1 VTFRRIDIRFALAAA
16 LAAVCVAAA
25 PAPVAPTTRPTTRP
39 AKAVAGA
46 ELASASA
53 SAPTPIPAV
62 RPATTRPA
70 PVRSEVGQTLIRR
83 GNGAAPSTQPATTS
97 NGPAP
102 DAAVTSAAPNLELSK
117 VAGALAIVL
126 TLIFALRGLMK
137 RAFGAAG
144 AAGSSR
150 SVVVLSR
157 TVLAPKQQVM
167 LLHVGRRLIVVGD
180 SGGQMSTLSE
190 ITDPDE
196 VAALVGQLRD
206 EKLSKAAPAFG
217 GLLGRLRN
225 GMDAGG
231 SPIGSSIETGP
242 RRAAPASPEYDGALV
257 DDDPAADPEADST
270 RQEIHGLLAKVRL
283 ISHQFKGT

>member
-1 VTFRRIDIRFALAAA
+1 LIRQPGGASPATHPASPAGAATNG
-16 LAAVCVAAA
+16 A
-25 PAPVAPTTRPTTRP
+25 PTDSVVQTVAPT
-39 AKAVAGA
+39 
-46 ELASASA
+46 
-53 SAPTPIPAV
+53 
-62 RPATTRPA
+62 
-70 PVRSEVGQTLIRR
+70 
-83 GNGAAPSTQPATTS
+83 
-97 NGPAP
+97 
-102 DAAVTSAAPNLELSK
+102 LELSK

-126 TLIFALRGLMK
+126 ALIFALRLVMK
-137 RAFGAAG
+137 RAFGVAG

-206 EKLSKAAPAFG
+206 EKLSSAAPAFG
-217 GLLGRLRN
+217 GLLGRLRA
-225 GMDAGG
+225 GMEAGG
-231 SPIGSSIETGP
+231 STADSNAQRQTATSHGTSASNEHDDADDPGEDPDTGP
-242 RRAAPASPEYDGALV
+242 
-257 DDDPAADPEADST
+257 T
-270 RQEIHGLLAKVRL
+270 RQEINGLLAKVRL